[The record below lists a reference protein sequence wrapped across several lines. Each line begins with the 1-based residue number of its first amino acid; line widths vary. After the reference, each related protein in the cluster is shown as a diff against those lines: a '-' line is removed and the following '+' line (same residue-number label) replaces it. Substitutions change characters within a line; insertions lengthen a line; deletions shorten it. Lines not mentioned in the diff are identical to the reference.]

1 MSWTRQ
7 PVATRDTGW
16 VVKEEIVSGMRPNTD
31 YIITVTV
38 VTDSYNIT
46 SNTSVQYGD
55 IRSMSEFLKNSVF
68 HCLQVLMLL
77 CLL

>member
-7 PVATRDTGW
+7 PVAIRDTGR

-55 IRSMSEFLKNSVF
+55 IRSMSEF
-68 HCLQVLMLL
+68 
-77 CLL
+77 